1 MGVSERYTPIYHR
14 QRIGKMMFIRLSMKI
29 LGQPIFQTKP
39 RKKVEHG
46 TVVWDDPDELK
57 KKRMK
62 LPMGNSN
69 GWCSNISNGL
79 H

>member
-1 MGVSERYTPIYHR
+1 MGVSGIPPIYHR
-14 QRIGKMMFIRLSMKI
+14 QRIGKIMFIRLSMKI

-46 TVVWDDPDELK
+46 TVVWDDPDEFK
-57 KKRMK
+57 KKIRMK

-69 GWCSNISNGL
+69 GWCSNGL